1 MTMSQSNKDP
11 NDIGG
16 SNDGPLSG
24 SFHAGTSSASTTLSN
39 PTDSSTVGEHRPSV
53 EQQQQ
58 RKELTKTRSLDR
70 TKDHVYAATT
80 KVVKAIMLLSQSVDK
95 AAASQYLDLVL
106 NVGVEL
112 RALLSSVDTLA
123 STFPALA
130 LK

>member
-1 MTMSQSNKDP
+1 MTLSQTNKDI

-16 SNDGPLSG
+16 SSDGPLSG
-24 SFHAGTSSASTTLSN
+24 SFHASTSSASTTLSN
-39 PTDSSTVGEHRPSV
+39 PADSTNVNEQRPSV
-53 EQQQQ
+53 EQPQQ
-58 RKELTKTRSLDR
+58 RKELMKTRSLDR
-70 TKDHVYAATT
+70 SNDRVYAATT
-80 KVVKAIMLLSQSVDK
+80 KVVRAIMLLSQSVDK